1 MKDPSSYSRQFL
13 RENYKDVKEV
23 DFRGHFHPTEIVRKT
38 GRELAQMEYSLK
50 VEDLDIQKTPVGT
63 STGQFLGVVHGTTE
77 VQVYPAGR
85 YGYLWMEPFVVSII
99 VTILLLGLYLIH
111 PAYLGVGLISLIL
124 LVIFREK
131 LFGREFT
138 YGGEIRT
145 DLVVAIPGEIYED
158 FRRDEKIPISM
169 NASAMV
175 AWRLK
180 GYWTYEDPKH
190 LNMRIIGS
198 DRDDLSPEWAHVFN
212 SRRQKVRK
220 DMEVLVAKMEA
231 MRDALL

>member
-1 MKDPSSYSRQFL
+1 M
-13 RENYKDVKEV
+13 
-23 DFRGHFHPTEIVRKT
+23 
-38 GRELAQMEYSLK
+38 K

-77 VQVYPAGR
+77 VQVNPAGR
-85 YGYLWMEPFVVSII
+85 YTYLWMEPFVVSVV

-111 PAYLGVGLISLIL
+111 PAYLSVGLISLIL

-138 YGGEIRT
+138 YGGEIKT

-158 FRRDEKIPISM
+158 FRREEKIPIST

-175 AWRLK
+175 AWRLN

-190 LNMRIIGS
+190 LSMREIGD
-198 DRDDLSPEWAHVFN
+198 DRDYLSPEWWHEFK
-212 SRRQKVRK
+212 SRKQKVRK

-231 MRDALL
+231 SKDALL